1 MNDVAE
7 DRYRDIELRI
17 DDPVAVL
24 RLNRPEKLNAFTY
37 DTLAEIRSAITTAA
51 ADPKVVGIVIT
62 GNGRGFCAGLD
73 AQTLAAVTS
82 EGGARRRVESRQG
95 IAGGPAA
102 PVSSPV
108 TTSGGVGDPLPK
120 EDELPGLFTYL
131 LEVPKPIIAAVN
143 GVAAGGG
150 VVLASMCDVRFAST
164 AASFTTI
171 FLKRGLVAE
180 HGTTWILPRLMS
192 PGRALDLLWTSDRI
206 DGETA
211 HRIGLVEHLTEPS
224 ELVERACD
232 YVRRIAASA
241 SPASVADTKRMV
253 YRHLGVGYP
262 EALREADRVQWAAVG
277 RPDAAEGAKALLE
290 RREPR
295 FRRLGEASP
304 APPITPRGT
313 PRLGAND

>member
-1 MNDVAE
+1 MNDQAK
-7 DRYRDIELRI
+7 DGGYRDLELRI
-17 DDPVAVL
+17 DDPVAVI

-37 DTLAEIRSAITTAA
+37 DTLAEIRRAITTAA
-51 ADPKVVGIVIT
+51 GDPGVVGIVIT

-73 AQTLAAVTS
+73 AQALAAVTA
-82 EGGARRRVESRQG
+82 EGGARRRTE
-95 IAGGPAA
+95 
-102 PVSSPV
+102 
-108 TTSGGVGDPLPK
+108 LK
-120 EDELPGLFTYL
+120 EDELPGLFTYF

-192 PGRALDLLWTSDRI
+192 PGRALDLLWTSDRV
-206 DGETA
+206 DAETA
-211 HRIGLVEHLTEPS
+211 FRLGLVEHLAAPD
-224 ELVERACD
+224 ELVDRACD

-262 EALREADRVQWAAVG
+262 EALREADQVQWAAVG
-277 RPDAAEGAKALLE
+277 RPDAAEGARALLE
-290 RREPR
+290 RREPK
-295 FRRLGEASP
+295 FR
-304 APPITPRGT
+304 
-313 PRLGAND
+313 RLGAND

>member
-1 MNDVAE
+1 MNDVAKNGG
-7 DRYRDIELRI
+7 YRDIELQI

-37 DTLAEIRSAITTAA
+37 ETLAEIRRAIDAA
-51 ADPKVVGIVIT
+51 ASDPRVVGIVIT

-73 AQTLAAVTS
+73 AQALAAVTTA
-82 EGGARRRVESRQG
+82 GASRPRPQ
-95 IAGGPAA
+95 PR
-102 PVSSPV
+102 S
-108 TTSGGVGDPLPK
+108 
-120 EDELPGLFTYL
+120 DELPGLFTYF

-150 VVLASMCDVRFAST
+150 VVMASMCDVRFASP

-211 HRIGLVEHLTEPS
+211 HRLGLVEHLAPAE
-224 ELVERACD
+224 ELVDSACA

-253 YRHLGVGYP
+253 YRHAGMGYP
-262 EALREADRVQWAAVG
+262 DALREVDGVQWAAVS
-277 RPDAAEGAKALLE
+277 RPDAAEGARALLE
-290 RREPR
+290 RREPK
-295 FRRLGEASP
+295 FKRLGEP
-304 APPITPRGT
+304 
-313 PRLGAND
+313 

>member
-1 MNDVAE
+1 MNDDAN
-7 DRYRDIELRI
+7 DGGYRDIELRI

-37 DTLAEIRSAITTAA
+37 DMLAEIRRAIATAA
-51 ADPKVVGIVIT
+51 GDPGVVGIVIT

-82 EGGARRRVESRQG
+82 EGGARRRVE
-95 IAGGPAA
+95 
-102 PVSSPV
+102 
-108 TTSGGVGDPLPK
+108 PK

-211 HRIGLVEHLTEPS
+211 HRLGLVEHLTEPA

-290 RREPR
+290 RREPK
-295 FRRLGEASP
+295 FERLGGK
-304 APPITPRGT
+304 T
-313 PRLGAND
+313 

>member
-1 MNDVAE
+1 MNDVNNTA
-7 DRYRDIELRI
+7 YRDIELTI
-17 DDPVAVL
+17 DDPVAVV

-37 DTLAEIRSAITTAA
+37 DTLAEIRRAIATAA
-51 ADPKVVGIVIT
+51 ADPAVVGIVIT

-73 AQTLAAVTS
+73 AQALAAVTS
-82 EGGARRRVESRQG
+82 EGGARRR
-95 IAGGPAA
+95 A
-102 PVSSPV
+102 
-108 TTSGGVGDPLPK
+108 PLP
-120 EDELPGLFTYL
+120 DGELPGLFTYL

-164 AASFTTI
+164 QASFTTI

-192 PGRALDLLWTSDRI
+192 PGRALDLLWTSERI

-211 HRIGLVEHLTEPS
+211 HRLGLVEHLTSPED
-224 ELVERACD
+224 LVESACA
-232 YVRRIAASA
+232 YVRKIAASA

-262 EALREADRVQWAAVG
+262 EALREIDGVQWAAVG

-290 RREPR
+290 RREPK
-295 FRRLGEASP
+295 FR
-304 APPITPRGT
+304 
-313 PRLGAND
+313 RLGAND

>member
-1 MNDVAE
+1 MNDVNNTA
-7 DRYRDIELRI
+7 YRDIELTI
-17 DDPVAVL
+17 DDPVAVV

-37 DTLAEIRSAITTAA
+37 DTLAEIRRAIMTAA
-51 ADPKVVGIVIT
+51 ADPAVVGIVIT

-73 AQTLAAVTS
+73 AQALAAVTS
-82 EGGARRRVESRQG
+82 EGGARRR
-95 IAGGPAA
+95 A
-102 PVSSPV
+102 PLAE
-108 TTSGGVGDPLPK
+108 G
-120 EDELPGLFTYL
+120 ELPGLFTYL

-164 AASFTTI
+164 QASFTTI

-192 PGRALDLLWTSDRI
+192 PGRALDLLWTSERI
-206 DGETA
+206 DGATA
-211 HRIGLVEHLTEPS
+211 LELGLVEHLTSPED
-224 ELVERACD
+224 LVESACA
-232 YVRRIAASA
+232 YVRKIAASA

-262 EALREADRVQWAAVG
+262 EALRDADGIQWAAVG

-290 RREPR
+290 RREPK
-295 FRRLGEASP
+295 FK
-304 APPITPRGT
+304 
-313 PRLGAND
+313 RLGAND

>member
-1 MNDVAE
+1 MNDIAK
-7 DRYRDIELRI
+7 DGYRDLELTI
-17 DDPVAVL
+17 DDPVAIV
-24 RLNRPEKLNAFTY
+24 RLNRPEKLNSFTY
-37 DTLAEIRSAITTAA
+37 DTLAEIRRAIDTAA
-51 ADPKVVGIVIT
+51 ADPRVVGIVIT

-73 AQTLAAVTS
+73 AQALAAVTS
-82 EGGARRRVESRQG
+82 GGGAPRER
-95 IAGGPAA
+95 PA
-102 PVSSPV
+102 
-108 TTSGGVGDPLPK
+108 PK

-131 LEVPKPIIAAVN
+131 IEVPKPIVAAVN

-211 HRIGLVEHLTEPS
+211 HRIGLVEHLTAPE
-224 ELVERACD
+224 ELLDKACA

-262 EALREADRVQWAAVG
+262 EALREVDEVQWAAVS
-277 RPDAAEGAKALLE
+277 RPDAAEGARALLE
-290 RREPR
+290 RREPK
-295 FRRLGEASP
+295 F
-304 APPITPRGT
+304 
-313 PRLGAND
+313 PRLGAKS

>member
-1 MNDVAE
+1 MNDLATQTQAA
-7 DRYRDIELRI
+7 YRDLEVSIE
-17 DDPVAVL
+17 DPVAL
-24 RLNRPEKLNAFTY
+24 IRLNRPEKLNSFTY
-37 DTLAEIRSAITTAA
+37 ETLAEIRRAIDAAA

-73 AQTLAAVTS
+73 AQTLAAVTA
-82 EGGARRRVESRQG
+82 EGGARRRTEP
-95 IAGGPAA
+95 GP
-102 PVSSPV
+102 
-108 TTSGGVGDPLPK
+108 
-120 EDELPGLFTYL
+120 DELPGLFTYL

-150 VVLASMCDVRFAST
+150 VVLASMCDIRFAST

-206 DGETA
+206 DAETA
-211 HRIGLVEHLTEPS
+211 HRLGLVEHLVEPG
-224 ELVERACD
+224 ELVDRACD

-253 YRHLGVGYP
+253 YRHCGVGYP

-277 RPDAAEGAKALLE
+277 RPDAAEGARALLE

-295 FRRLGEASP
+295 FERLG
-304 APPITPRGT
+304 
-313 PRLGAND
+313 GAAKT

>member
-1 MNDVAE
+1 MNDIAK
-7 DRYRDIELRI
+7 DAYRDIELTI

-24 RLNRPEKLNAFTY
+24 RLNRPEKLNSFTY
-37 DTLAEIRSAITTAA
+37 ETLAEIRRAIDTAA
-51 ADPKVVGIVIT
+51 ADPRVVGIVIT
-62 GNGRGFCAGLD
+62 GAGRGFCAGLD
-73 AQTLAAVTS
+73 AQALAAVTS
-82 EGGARRRVESRQG
+82 EGGARRREE
-95 IAGGPAA
+95 
-102 PVSSPV
+102 
-108 TTSGGVGDPLPK
+108 PK
-120 EDELPGLFTYL
+120 ENELPGLFTYL
-131 LEVPKPIIAAVN
+131 IEVPKPIVAAVN

-211 HRIGLVEHLTEPS
+211 HRLGLVEHLTAPE
-224 ELVERACD
+224 ELLDRACD

-262 EALREADRVQWAAVG
+262 EALREIDGVQWAAVA
-277 RPDAAEGAKALLE
+277 RPDAAEGARALLE
-290 RREPR
+290 RREPK
-295 FRRLGEASP
+295 FKRLGETS
-304 APPITPRGT
+304 
-313 PRLGAND
+313 

>member
-1 MNDVAE
+1 M
-7 DRYRDIELRI
+7 
-17 DDPVAVL
+17 
-24 RLNRPEKLNAFTY
+24 
-37 DTLAEIRSAITTAA
+37 
-51 ADPKVVGIVIT
+51 VGIVIT

-73 AQTLAAVTS
+73 AQTLAAVTA
-82 EGGARRRVESRQG
+82 EGGARRRVE
-95 IAGGPAA
+95 
-102 PVSSPV
+102 
-108 TTSGGVGDPLPK
+108 PK

-211 HRIGLVEHLTEPS
+211 HRFGLVEHLTEPA

-290 RREPR
+290 RREPK
-295 FRRLGEASP
+295 FE
-304 APPITPRGT
+304 
-313 PRLGAND
+313 RLGANELTGSRARPRYSSQAPASRHSPTSAPTAKPDTRSVSELSKKRLQRALHSKESRL

>member
-1 MNDVAE
+1 MNDIAK
-7 DRYRDIELRI
+7 DGYRDLELTI
-17 DDPVAVL
+17 ADPVAIV
-24 RLNRPEKLNAFTY
+24 RLNRPEKLNSFTY
-37 DTLAEIRSAITTAA
+37 DTLAEIRRAIDTAA
-51 ADPKVVGIVIT
+51 ADPRVVGIVIT

-73 AQTLAAVTS
+73 AQALAAVTAG
-82 EGGARRRVESRQG
+82 GGARRREE
-95 IAGGPAA
+95 
-102 PVSSPV
+102 
-108 TTSGGVGDPLPK
+108 PK

-192 PGRALDLLWTSDRI
+192 PGRALDLLWTSERI

-211 HRIGLVEHLTEPS
+211 HRIGLVEHLTSPE
-224 ELVERACD
+224 ELLDRACD

-262 EALREADRVQWAAVG
+262 EALREVDQVQWAAVS
-277 RPDAAEGAKALLE
+277 RPDAAEGARALLE
-290 RREPR
+290 RREPK
-295 FRRLGEASP
+295 FPRLGEK
-304 APPITPRGT
+304 T
-313 PRLGAND
+313 